1 VTSAHLRCFFALPVP
16 QVSRIGED
24 LLDIRIDFF
33 VYKKNR
39 KADMHMG
46 RISNVSLGMGHEMA
60 LINELAAG
68 VFEQPPFP
76 SVQKLVGI
84 DKGSDIY
91 EHHGFEYGD
100 YVRDKEAARKAEE
113 ARLKAA
119 AAAAA
124 GAAAGSSS
132 SAAPPAAPPATGA
145 RLTAARK
152 GVTHNLLNAAPLKP
166 STAEEIELML
176 KVTLEAEKA
185 KGNGKK
191 KKGQTVW
198 QLAEDAYR
206 KAFITNCAAPEEER
220 ILIRAPT
227 TWQMIKQASTHTW
240 RAHTHTRMRT
250 QTQTPA
256 RAAPAP
262 TRARA
267 AHAYSARV
275 RSACA
280 RAARARTARAPTCDV
295 CARHAQTY
303 EEMAKRHRERMAE
316 ARAQP
321 AEPAQPAESDVRAL
335 QEAAELLLRVAAPPG
350 AAEGAS
356 ESAPGAEEGAR
367 ARARVK
373 PERAAHGRA
382 RWAEQIEAGR
392 VLRSHEIEGLGQ
404 KGLSA
409 YLRAM
414 DIKVGKEMQRDAPG
428 MRDMLRKRL
437 RELNTHEWSVPS
449 KAQKS

>member
-1 VTSAHLRCFFALPVP
+1 MTSAHLRCFFAPPVP

-176 KVTLEAEKA
+176 KGTLEAEKA

-206 KAFITNCAAPEEER
+206 R
-220 ILIRAPT
+220 
-227 TWQMIKQASTHTW
+227 
-240 RAHTHTRMRT
+240 
-250 QTQTPA
+250 
-256 RAAPAP
+256 
-262 TRARA
+262 
-267 AHAYSARV
+267 
-275 RSACA
+275 RSS
-280 RAARARTARAPTCDV
+280 RTARRPRRSASSSV
-295 CARHAQTY
+295 RRHKGSYQYTPITELIY
-303 EEMAKRHRERMAE
+303 WLLGNHSELSP
-316 ARAQP
+316 QY
-321 AEPAQPAESDVRAL
+321 DTGFAL
-335 QEAAELLLRVAAPPG
+335 
-350 AAEGAS
+350 
-356 ESAPGAEEGAR
+356 
-367 ARARVK
+367 
-373 PERAAHGRA
+373 
-382 RWAEQIEAGR
+382 
-392 VLRSHEIEGLGQ
+392 
-404 KGLSA
+404 
-409 YLRAM
+409 
-414 DIKVGKEMQRDAPG
+414 
-428 MRDMLRKRL
+428 
-437 RELNTHEWSVPS
+437 
-449 KAQKS
+449 

>member
-1 VTSAHLRCFFALPVP
+1 M
-16 QVSRIGED
+16 SRIGED

-227 TWQMIKQASTHTW
+227 TWQMIKQAST
-240 RAHTHTRMRT
+240 
-250 QTQTPA
+250 Q
-256 RAAPAP
+256 
-262 TRARA
+262 
-267 AHAYSARV
+267 S
-275 RSACA
+275 RSLKGFS
-280 RAARARTARAPTCDV
+280 
-295 CARHAQTY
+295 
-303 EEMAKRHRERMAE
+303 EG
-316 ARAQP
+316 
-321 AEPAQPAESDVRAL
+321 ES
-335 QEAAELLLRVAAPPG
+335 
-350 AAEGAS
+350 
-356 ESAPGAEEGAR
+356 
-367 ARARVK
+367 
-373 PERAAHGRA
+373 
-382 RWAEQIEAGR
+382 
-392 VLRSHEIEGLGQ
+392 EI
-404 KGLSA
+404 
-409 YLRAM
+409 
-414 DIKVGKEMQRDAPG
+414 
-428 MRDMLRKRL
+428 
-437 RELNTHEWSVPS
+437 
-449 KAQKS
+449 